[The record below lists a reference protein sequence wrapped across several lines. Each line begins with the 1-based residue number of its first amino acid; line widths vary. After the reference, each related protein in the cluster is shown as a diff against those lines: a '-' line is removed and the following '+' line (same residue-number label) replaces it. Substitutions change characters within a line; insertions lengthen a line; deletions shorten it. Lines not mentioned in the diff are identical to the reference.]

1 MEISLPGKVA
11 LVTGGASGIGRA
23 ISQILAESGARV
35 AVADINL
42 DAAKEVAEMLGSG
55 AIAIGM
61 DVADEA
67 SVAAGFSACRDTLG
81 PLDVLVSNAGIQI
94 IGALDRFS
102 FADWKRLMAVNLD
115 GAFLTTREAL
125 RQMYPDRRGGSI
137 IYIGSAH
144 SHMASI
150 LKAPY
155 VTAKHGLIGLARA
168 VAKDGLTIS
177 KCRRSIAR
185 DARTLARRALSLCKA
200 SPCHGEER
208 TDRVKQSPLR
218 AGAHGLRCKPGEGRT
233 LCFPVGHQ
241 LKEIASILD
250 KEVDPPRDTLEWFH
264 TIGRI
269 SFSILLSRV

>member
-23 ISQILAESGARV
+23 ISQMLAESGARV

-67 SVAAGFSACRDTLG
+67 SVAAGFSACRDKLG

-168 VAKDGLTIS
+168 VAKEGGPYNVRSNVVSPALVMTPLIERQLPDLARSLGISEDEAIKTQLSQGTVDGKTATAED
-177 KCRRSIAR
+177 IAR
-185 DARTLARRALSLCKA
+185 IVLFLAAFPDGA
-200 SPCHGEER
+200 MTGQYVNAGHGF
-208 TDRVKQSPLR
+208 VMP
-218 AGAHGLRCKPGEGRT
+218 
-233 LCFPVGHQ
+233 
-241 LKEIASILD
+241 
-250 KEVDPPRDTLEWFH
+250 
-264 TIGRI
+264 
-269 SFSILLSRV
+269 

>member
-35 AVADINL
+35 AVADINP

-115 GAFLTTREAL
+115 
-125 RQMYPDRRGGSI
+125 
-137 IYIGSAH
+137 
-144 SHMASI
+144 
-150 LKAPY
+150 
-155 VTAKHGLIGLARA
+155 
-168 VAKDGLTIS
+168 
-177 KCRRSIAR
+177 
-185 DARTLARRALSLCKA
+185 
-200 SPCHGEER
+200 
-208 TDRVKQSPLR
+208 
-218 AGAHGLRCKPGEGRT
+218 
-233 LCFPVGHQ
+233 
-241 LKEIASILD
+241 
-250 KEVDPPRDTLEWFH
+250 
-264 TIGRI
+264 
-269 SFSILLSRV
+269 